1 MTGKPNRGPRR
12 DRREEERDEL
22 DERVIDITRVAKVV
36 KGGRHFAFRTVVV
49 VGDNK
54 GRVGVGVG
62 KSRGVP
68 DSIRKG
74 SEHARKAMRDIALEG
89 TTIPHE
95 VVGRYGGA
103 EVLLRPASPGTGV
116 IAAGSVRAVL
126 EAVGIHDILTKS
138 RGSSNTLNVAF
149 ATLDALLQLKQIDEL
164 AAMRGKRP
172 EEIQPFWRRR
182 RQETQA

>member
-1 MTGKPNRGPRR
+1 MAGKPGNRSPRR

-54 GRVGVGVG
+54 GQVGIGIG

-74 SEHARKAMRDIALEG
+74 SEGARKHMESVALAG

-95 VVGRYGGA
+95 VMGRHGGA
-103 EVLLRPASPGTGV
+103 RVLLRPAS
-116 IAAGSVRAVL
+116 AASARA
-126 EAVGIHDILTKS
+126 
-138 RGSSNTLNVAF
+138 
-149 ATLDALLQLKQIDEL
+149 
-164 AAMRGKRP
+164 
-172 EEIQPFWRRR
+172 
-182 RQETQA
+182 